1 MGRVMGKLTKRT
13 DSNFN
18 KAAATKELGS
28 KLN

>member
-13 DSNFN
+13 GGNFN